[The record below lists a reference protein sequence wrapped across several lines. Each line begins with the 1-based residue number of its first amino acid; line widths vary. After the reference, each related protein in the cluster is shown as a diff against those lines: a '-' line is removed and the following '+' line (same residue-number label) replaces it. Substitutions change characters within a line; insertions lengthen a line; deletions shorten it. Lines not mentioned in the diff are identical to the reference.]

1 MPIQIEHIAEPLV
14 EQLMLD
20 LQIAETKAADIFYS
34 STTFTQLADATT
46 KIYEKDWQEIYL
58 ILKTELNF

>member
-34 STTFTQLADATT
+34 
-46 KIYEKDWQEIYL
+46 
-58 ILKTELNF
+58 